1 MSVNDFRFQ
10 KFKIK
15 ERFFPMASIGI
26 PGLIIILVVALLLFG
41 PKKLPELGRSIGQ
54 TMKEFKKSTK
64 EIRDGFQDE
73 IDEVKEAVDTV
84 KNPLK

>member
-1 MSVNDFRFQ
+1 
-10 KFKIK
+10 
-15 ERFFPMASIGI
+15 MASIGI

-54 TMKEFKKSTK
+54 TMKEIKKSTK
-64 EIRDGFQDE
+64 EIRDEFQDE

-84 KNPLK
+84 KNRLK

>member
-15 ERFFPMASIGI
+15 ERFFFFFSIGI

-64 EIRDGFQDE
+64 EIRDEFQDE